1 MRYIKKNKYKNLS
14 LWSETKVRKVS
25 HKETIYGQT
34 RQILSKTEAEG
45 GRLRFLTAV
54 ICCYI
59 RKNKYKNLIL
69 WSETKIREVSHKEAI
84 YGQTSQILSKTE
96 TEERRRLQFPIA
108 VTLRYIK
115 KNKYQNL
122 RLWSET
128 KVRKVSHNETIYGQ
142 TRQILSKT
150 ETEGRRRLRFLIAV
164 TLRYIKKNKYK
175 NLGLWSETKISKLS
189 HKEAIYGLTRQIISN
204 TKTEA

>member
-34 RQILSKTEAEG
+34 RQT
-45 GRLRFLTAV
+45 
-54 ICCYI
+54 
-59 RKNKYKNLIL
+59 
-69 WSETKIREVSHKEAI
+69 
-84 YGQTSQILSKTE
+84 LSKTE
-96 TEERRRLQFPIA
+96 TEGRRRLRFLIA

-150 ETEGRRRLRFLIAV
+150 ETEGRRLRFLTAV
-164 TLRYIKKNKYK
+164 ISCYIRKN
-175 NLGLWSETKISKLS
+175 
-189 HKEAIYGLTRQIISN
+189 
-204 TKTEA
+204 

>member
-1 MRYIKKNKYKNLS
+1 MSLRCEKKKS
-14 LWSETKVRKVS
+14 KVS
-25 HKETIYGQT
+25 HNEAIYGQT
-34 RQILSKTEAEG
+34 RQILSKTETEG
-45 GRLRFLTAV
+45 GRIRFLTAV

-69 WSETKIREVSHKEAI
+69 WSETKIRKVSHKEAI

-108 VTLRYIK
+108 VTLRYI
-115 KNKYQNL
+115 
-122 RLWSET
+122 
-128 KVRKVSHNETIYGQ
+128 G
-142 TRQILSKT
+142 
-150 ETEGRRRLRFLIAV
+150 
-164 TLRYIKKNKYK
+164 KNKYK